1 VIVTNRQFKVIAIM
15 AAAFLALDIV
25 VNAIGYAVHSA
36 RQQPAYPEPTAD
48 FAHIKGEIITGR
60 NATSDFG
67 KLGDCIYLRG
77 VSNQTPT
84 IEPTACGSAH
94 SNYRIVQIVRGSEQC
109 TKDVD
114 QRYRYTIANEP
125 AAICLDYD
133 WSSSNCLA
141 IGTAKAWH
149 AIAVTCA
156 NPPLRPAERPIAV
169 VYNTKDVNQCPDGG
183 FAHAIRGFTVCTLRL
198 G

>member
-36 RQQPAYPEPTAD
+36 RQQP
-48 FAHIKGEIITGR
+48 GR